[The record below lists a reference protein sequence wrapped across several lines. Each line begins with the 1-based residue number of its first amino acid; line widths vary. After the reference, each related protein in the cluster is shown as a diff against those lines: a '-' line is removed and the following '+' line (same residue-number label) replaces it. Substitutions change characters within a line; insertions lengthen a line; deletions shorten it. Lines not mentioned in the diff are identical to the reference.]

1 MRDYGLL
8 AWRLKTE
15 VSPRCYICL
24 GLTALGWS
32 RFKVEDYSCNLSK
45 KRKKEKGFPVPSLSP
60 VLSSLLSSPSPPTRT
75 HCRHSK
81 ALLANSTITSLFD
94 TDHHKHSSFNFSD
107 QLTRKSQKK
116 EKSGTEL

>member
-1 MRDYGLL
+1 M
-8 AWRLKTE
+8 
-15 VSPRCYICL
+15 
-24 GLTALGWS
+24 
-32 RFKVEDYSCNLSK
+32 SK

-75 HCRHSK
+75 HRRHSK

-107 QLTRKSQKK
+107 QLTRIENHMPVLHRLHFSSCSKREQGCDRERRRVHRCGLQNK
-116 EKSGTEL
+116 ERRLDEEDELCR